1 MKTGKLVLG
10 ILGGL
15 AAGATLGILFAP
27 EKGTKTRRK
36 IMDKGSN
43 YAEEL
48 KDKFESVVEAVTQKY
63 EKILKDGE
71 NLFTEE
77 KTKFS
82 DAKKEMKNLSN

>member
-36 IMDKGSN
+36 IMEKGSD
-43 YAEEL
+43 YADEL

-63 EKILKDGE
+63 ERILKDGGS
-71 NLFTEE
+71 LFSEE

-82 DAKKEMKNLSN
+82 DAKKEM

>member
-15 AAGATLGILFAP
+15 ATGAALGILFAP
-27 EKGTKTRRK
+27 EKGTKTRKK
-36 IMDKGSN
+36 IMSKGAD
-43 YAEEL
+43 YADEL

-71 NLFTEE
+71 SLFTEE

>member
-36 IMDKGSN
+36 IMEKGSD
-43 YAEEL
+43 YADEL

-63 EKILKDGE
+63 EKILKDGGS
-71 NLFTEE
+71 LFSEE

-82 DAKKEMKNLSN
+82 DAKKEM